1 MYKKTGFGEA
11 ALFGAALIWG
21 TGFVAQSLGSDT
33 LSPFT
38 YNGVRNV
45 IGSLTLLIFLRL
57 FHKKRGG
64 TPGWRQYL
72 PILKGGAVC
81 GFLLF
86 CAANLQ
92 QISISWVDENG
103 QKALVGKIGFLTS
116 LYIVLVPVL
125 GLLFGKK
132 TRPMMWLG
140 VLIALIG
147 AYLLTDL
154 SQGFSLGTADA
165 LALVCALMYAFQII
179 AIDHYAP
186 GVDPVRLAFV
196 QFSICGAL
204 SLVCGLLFEE
214 PTLHDIY
221 LTRWPLLY
229 AGVLSSGV
237 AYTLQVVGQKHCRPP
252 LASLIM
258 SLESVVSA
266 VSGYLVLHEQLS
278 LKQLAGCAL
287 MLGAVLLCELTPKGG
302 KKANDTAA

>member
-1 MYKKTGFGEA
+1 MSEKTGFGEA
-11 ALFGAALIWG
+11 ALLGAALIWG
-21 TGFVAQSLGSDT
+21 TGFVAQSMGSDT

-57 FHKKRGG
+57 FNKKRGG
-64 TPGWRQYL
+64 TPDARQYAR
-72 PILKGGAVC
+72 ILKGGAVC

-132 TRPMMWLG
+132 TRLLMWLG
-140 VLIALIG
+140 VVIALCG

-154 SQGFSLGTADA
+154 SQGFTLGTADA

-179 AIDHYAP
+179 AIDFYAP
-186 GVDPVRLAFV
+186 KVDPVRLAFV
-196 QFSICGAL
+196 QFSFVGAL
-204 SLVCGLLFEE
+204 SLLCGLIFEG
-214 PTLHDIY
+214 PTLRDVWI
-221 LTRWPLLY
+221 TRWPLMY
-229 AGVLSSGV
+229 AGILSSGV
-237 AYTLQVVGQKHCRPP
+237 AYTLQVVGQKHCRQP

-258 SLESVVSA
+258 SLEAVVSA
-266 VSGYLVLHEQLS
+266 VSGYLILHEKLS
-278 LKQLAGCAL
+278 LQQLAGCAL
-287 MLGAVLLCELTPKGG
+287 MLGAVLLCELTPKEAH
-302 KKANDTAA
+302 KAHDTAA

>member
-45 IGSLTLLIFLRL
+45 IGSVTLLIFLRL
-57 FHKKRGG
+57 FNKKRGG
-64 TPGWRQYL
+64 TPDRKQYL

-165 LALVCALMYAFQII
+165 LALADAADALAEPD
-179 AIDHYAP
+179 A
-186 GVDPVRLAFV
+186 LAALELLDDEQPARANAAKAATHAAAMTNLNFFMMV
-196 QFSICGAL
+196 LPSCFSL
-204 SLVCGLLFEE
+204 WLV
-214 PTLHDIY
+214 T
-221 LTRWPLLY
+221 
-229 AGVLSSGV
+229 
-237 AYTLQVVGQKHCRPP
+237 
-252 LASLIM
+252 
-258 SLESVVSA
+258 
-266 VSGYLVLHEQLS
+266 
-278 LKQLAGCAL
+278 
-287 MLGAVLLCELTPKGG
+287 LLC
-302 KKANDTAA
+302 

>member
-45 IGSLTLLIFLRL
+45 IGSVTLLIFLRL
-57 FHKKRGG
+57 FNKKRGG

-140 VLIALIG
+140 VMIALIG

-165 LALVCALMYAFQII
+165 LALVC
-179 AIDHYAP
+179 
-186 GVDPVRLAFV
+186 
-196 QFSICGAL
+196 
-204 SLVCGLLFEE
+204 GLLFEG